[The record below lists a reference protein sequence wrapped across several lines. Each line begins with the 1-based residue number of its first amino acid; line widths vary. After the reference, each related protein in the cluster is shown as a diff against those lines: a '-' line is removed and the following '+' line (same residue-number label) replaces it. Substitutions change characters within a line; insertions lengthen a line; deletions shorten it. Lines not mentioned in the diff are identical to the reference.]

1 MHNSYPV
8 FFELDLHMVHM
19 LLLACI
25 VLIILVLS
33 PRLKASKYITSP
45 AFFLISG
52 VLVFLLPIQWELPD
66 LIEEAELL
74 KRITELGVIIALASA
89 GLKINEPFLWKTWS
103 ASSRLLIVTMPLT
116 IIFTALLGWWA
127 GLVPA
132 SAILLGAAI
141 APTDPVLA
149 DDVQT
154 SDPGDS
160 DSSPTR
166 LALTTEAGLNDGLA
180 FPFTNLAIA
189 VAVLGLDP
197 GEWFINWL
205 VIDVLYKII
214 IGFAIGILSGKIL
227 AFLLFK
233 MTEKQHLKIAEG
245 VFSITLV
252 LFPYAVAE
260 LVSTYG
266 FIAVFIAACY
276 FRQQEPEHQ
285 DPIKIHQFS
294 ITMERIFEGVLMLM
308 VGGYIAFGALSHL
321 TPLMIM
327 ISVLVI
333 LIVRPFSGWVALV
346 GSDLPNPE
354 RWAVAFYG
362 IRGIGSLYY
371 LSYAIYRADFPQSE
385 ELWAMVI
392 FIIAVSVFLHG
403 ISAKYVMD
411 ALDRWRR

>member
-1 MHNSYPV
+1 
-8 FFELDLHMVHM
+8 M

-33 PRLKASKYITSP
+33 PLLKKSKYITSP
-45 AFFLISG
+45 AFFLLAG
-52 VLVFLLPIQWELPD
+52 VLVFLLPIQWDLPD
-66 LIEEAELL
+66 LIEEAEFL
-74 KRITELGVIIALASA
+74 KRLTELGVIIALASA
-89 GLKINEPFLWKTWS
+89 GLKINEPFLWNTWR
-103 ASSRLLIVTMPLT
+103 ASGRLLVVTMPLT

-166 LALTTEAGLNDGLA
+166 LALTSEAGLNDGLA

-189 VAVLGLDP
+189 VAVVGLDP
-197 GEWFINWL
+197 GDWFINWL
-205 VIDVLYKII
+205 MIDVLYKII

-233 MTEKQHLKIAEG
+233 MSEKEHLKIADG
-245 VFSITLV
+245 VFSIALV
-252 LFPYAVAE
+252 LFPYALAE
-260 LVSTYG
+260 LVSSYG

-276 FRQQEPEHQ
+276 FRQQKPEHNDQ
-285 DPIKIHQFS
+285 VKIHQFS
-294 ITMERIFEGVLMLM
+294 VTMERVFEGILMLM
-308 VGGYIAFGALSHL
+308 VGGYIAFGVLSYL
-321 TPLMIM
+321 TPLFIV
-327 ISVLVI
+327 ISLLVI
-333 LIVRPFSGWVALV
+333 LIVRPLTGYVALV
-346 GSDLPNPE
+346 GSDLPNPK
-354 RWAVAFYG
+354 RWAIAFYG
-362 IRGIGSLYY
+362 IRGVGSLYY
-371 LSYAIYRADFPQSE
+371 LSYAIFMAEFPQSE
-385 ELWAMVI
+385 ELWAIVI

-403 ISAKYVMD
+403 ISAKSVMD
-411 ALDRWRR
+411 ALDNWRRHR